1 MNTIPPC
8 PPSLP
13 LQATCHW
20 NDQPYRLTEAQLG
33 AFVDERAPALVWDFD
48 IQAERIDPDD
58 TLLDEDA
65 LPPDSLH
72 LRIHDCPAFHSGP
85 GEVMRWSDIAGK
97 RIELTQKD
105 EPEVLVYT
113 GEHLGLTDG
122 AFELREIDGRLW
134 IHLHG
139 HCDGMHGP
147 AHIVL
152 DAPLD
157 FTSIACGRRTE
168 EQACELI
175 ARVVDP
181 ARYTF
186 ECDRYGVARFTPISG
201 E

>member
-1 MNTIPPC
+1 MDTAPPPLIPR
-8 PPSLP
+8 
-13 LQATCHW
+13 AICHW

-33 AFVDERAPALVWDFD
+33 AFVDEHIPALIWDFD

-58 TLLDEDA
+58 VLLDEDD

-85 GEVMRWSDIAGK
+85 GEVTRWNDIAGK
-97 RIELTQKD
+97 HIALTGED

-147 AHIVL
+147 ARIVL

-157 FTSIACGRRTE
+157 FGTIACGRSDEAHAR
-168 EQACELI
+168 ARI
-175 ARVVDP
+175 ASVVDP
-181 ARYTF
+181 AHYTF
-186 ECDRYGVARFTPISG
+186 ESDRYGVARFRPIG
-201 E
+201 GR